1 MRRLFV
7 LTALVVFA
15 ATSAKTESD
24 QARDVFIET
33 YRCAVVQILAAIE
46 GRYPERHRFL
56 VLAVVDR
63 TPSYVQCLFSPD
75 RRRVL
80 CEADSGF
87 YENKPEAPRTIFLSA
102 EDKGKLAN
110 LGFSLDDSEGNF
122 QQMIDVRA
130 VGAFGGLADVMLG
143 ALYDVYG
150 ARLSTPIEATSPFL
164 PKHSKLKALSCPPVS

>member
-1 MRRLFV
+1 MRRICTLIALF
-7 LTALVVFA
+7 LYSTTPSQA
-15 ATSAKTESD
+15 ESD
-24 QARDVFIET
+24 GARDAFIET

-46 GRYPERHRFL
+46 GRYSERHRFL
-56 VLAVVDR
+56 ILAVAGR
-63 TPSYVQCLFSPD
+63 TPSYVQCLFMPD

-87 YENKPEAPRTIFLSA
+87 YATEPEEPRTIFLSA
-102 EDKGKLAN
+102 EDKGKLAR

-130 VGAFGGLADVMLG
+130 VGAFGGVADVMLG

-150 ARLSTPIEATSPFL
+150 ARLDTPIEATSPFL
-164 PKHSKLKALSCPPVS
+164 PKNSKLRQLSCPPVS